1 MDLLEARPSVCCRIW
16 RCLAEG
22 QPAAEDVDELLKFLF
37 GLLLPQDCSG
47 TGKSLI
53 ADEDVTCILK
63 ECFPTLDPSLLSAD
77 GYLCLK
83 VIMLKV
89 RRLPGRDQLGDVMSP
104 IV

>member
-1 MDLLEARPSVCCRIW
+1 M
-16 RCLAEG
+16 
-22 QPAAEDVDELLKFLF
+22 DELLKFLF
-37 GLLLPQDCSG
+37 GLLLPQDRSG

-53 ADEDVTCILK
+53 ADEDVTCILD

-89 RRLPGRDQLGDVMSP
+89 WGYPGRNPLGDVLP
-104 IV
+104 AIV

>member
-1 MDLLEARPSVCCRIW
+1 M
-16 RCLAEG
+16 G
-22 QPAAEDVDELLKFLF
+22 ELLKFLF
-37 GLLLPQDCSG
+37 GLLLPQDRSG

-53 ADEDVTCILK
+53 ADEDVTCILD

-89 RRLPGRDQLGDVMSP
+89 WRDPDKGPFRRMMHTIS
-104 IV
+104 

>member
-1 MDLLEARPSVCCRIW
+1 M
-16 RCLAEG
+16 
-22 QPAAEDVDELLKFLF
+22 DELLKFLF

-53 ADEDVTCILK
+53 ADEDVTCILD

-89 RRLPGRDQLGDVMSP
+89 RRHSGRKPVADLIPPTV
-104 IV
+104 